1 MTEYCS
7 AADRVWHSVDV
18 RGAQM
23 GKSVVWEG
31 DYGVRSAFFRM
42 PAGLRI
48 PPHDHSK
55 WVQVMV
61 LDGRMR
67 VEQEGQEPR
76 EIGSGGIYF
85 VTAGESH
92 VETAVVDTL
101 LLVTQGE
108 DRPGFSAGSAPD

>member
-1 MTEYCS
+1 MTEYRS
-7 AADRVWHSVDV
+7 DEELTWETVDV
-18 RGAQM
+18 RGASM
-23 GKSVVWEG
+23 GKAVVWEG
-31 DYGVRSAFFRM
+31 DHDVRSAFFRM

-67 VEQEGQEPR
+67 VEQDGSAPR
-76 EIGSGGIYF
+76 EIATGGVYF
-85 VTAGESH
+85 VTPGETH
-92 VETAVVDTL
+92 VETALIETL

-108 DRPGFSAGSAPD
+108 DRPGFPGGPPA